1 MNLFYTPDITGGIY
15 SLNEEESRHCQKV
28 LRLRQGDSIHLTDGR
43 GTLFEAKITDLQ
55 SRRVTVEVTSR
66 QDGFGRRDYFLH
78 LAVAPTKNID
88 RFEWF
93 LEKATEIG
101 VDEITPLIC
110 DHSERRQ
117 LRTDR
122 LEKVITAAVKQSL
135 KAYHPKLNEPIA
147 LGEFLTSPPPSPHAS
162 PLPSLHAPMP
172 PGLPASSLPRFPAD
186 SQNTNK
192 FIAYITLDAPLLKQL
207 YQKGSSAIILI
218 GPEGDFSPS
227 EVESAITSGYQVIS
241 LGKSRL
247 RTETA
252 AIAACHTIELVN
264 Q

>member
-1 MNLFYTPDITGGIY
+1 LNLFYTPDISGNLY

-28 LRLRQGDSIHLTDGR
+28 LRLREGDPVHLTDGR
-43 GTLFEAKITDLQ
+43 GTLFAARITDLQ
-55 SRRVTVEVTSR
+55 SRRVTVEVVSR
-66 QDGFGRRDYFLH
+66 QDGFGQRDYSLH

-110 DHSERRQ
+110 DHSERRH

-135 KAYHPKLNEPIA
+135 KAYHPKLNEPV
-147 LGEFLTSPPPSPHAS
+147 LLEKFLAFRPPRILANH
-162 PLPSLHAPMP
+162 LPE
-172 PGLPASSLPRFPAD
+172 
-186 SQNTNK
+186 NK
-192 FIAYITLDAPLLKQL
+192 FMAYITPGVPLLKQL
-207 YQKGSSAIILI
+207 YQKGADAVILI
-218 GPEGDFSPS
+218 GPEGDFSPD
-227 EVESAITSGYQVIS
+227 EVEAATSSGYQVIS

-252 AIAACHTIELVN
+252 AIAACHTIELLN

>member
-1 MNLFYTPDITGGIY
+1 MYLFYTPDITAGLY

-28 LRLRQGDSIHLTDGR
+28 LRLREGDIVHLTDGQ
-43 GTLFEAKITDLQ
+43 GTLFEARISDAH
-55 SRRVTVEVTSR
+55 SRQVTVEVISR
-66 QDGFGRRDYFLH
+66 QDGYGRRNYRLH
-78 LAVAPTKNID
+78 IAVAPTKNID

-122 LEKVITAAVKQSL
+122 LEKLITAAVKQSL
-135 KAYHPKLNEPIA
+135 KAYHPKLNEPEP
-147 LGEFLTSPPPSPHAS
+147 LGKFLAKPYK
-162 PLPSLHAPMP
+162 
-172 PGLPASSLPRFPAD
+172 G
-186 SQNTNK
+186 NK
-192 FIAYITLDAPLLKQL
+192 YMAYITSGTPLLKQL
-207 YQKGSSAIILI
+207 YQKGADAVIMI
-218 GPEGDFSPS
+218 GPEGDFSPA
-227 EVESAITSGYQVIS
+227 EAEAAINSGYQVIS
-241 LGKSRL
+241 LGDSRL

-252 AIAACHTIELVN
+252 AVAACHTIQLIN